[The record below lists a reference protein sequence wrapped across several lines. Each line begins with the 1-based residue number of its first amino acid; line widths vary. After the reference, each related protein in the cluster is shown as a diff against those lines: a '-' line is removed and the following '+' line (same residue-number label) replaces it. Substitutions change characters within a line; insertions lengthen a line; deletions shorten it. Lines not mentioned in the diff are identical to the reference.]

1 MQNQTDIKKEVA
13 YFYWKEDINC
23 ATTMLRVL
31 SKHFSINLQPHVM
44 DAAVGLHGA
53 GGFGAQCGLVE
64 GGLIFI
70 GIYGKDSCLSNS
82 QIVKHCYAYAKA
94 FEAHFKSLSCKTLRP
109 QGFHP
114 TNPPHLCESLTINA
128 IEFTIDF
135 LHTHIFK
142 NNTRY
147 KEKILTPT
155 GQSK

>member
-1 MQNQTDIKKEVA
+1 MQNLTDIKKEVA
-13 YFYWKEDINC
+13 YFYWEEDINC

-31 SKHFSINLQPHVM
+31 SKHFSINLQPHVI
-44 DAAVGLHGA
+44 DAALGLHGA

-70 GIYGKDSCLSNS
+70 GIYGKHVCLSDNS
-82 QIVKHCYAYAKA
+82 IVKYCYEYAKA

-114 TNPPHLCESLTINA
+114 TNPPHLCESLTIEA
-128 IEFTIDF
+128 IKFTIDF
-135 LHTHIFK
+135 LQMYIFK
-142 NNTRY
+142 NSVIHT
-147 KEKILTPT
+147 EKKLTST